1 MHDNRSWTGAASH
14 AALQKSKRDG
24 VPDEGWRRG
33 ATCVVEAGADKGV
46 PAQALPGNLE
56 QQVEDIL
63 KEVDTNRDGSIDY
76 DEFAAM
82 MRGMQSS
89 QVKETAA
96 IYRKGAL
103 I

>member
-1 MHDNRSWTGAASH
+1 MAA
-14 AALQKSKRDG
+14 AQK
-24 VPDEGWRRG
+24 
-33 ATCVVEAGADKGV
+33 
-46 PAQALPGNLE
+46 LPGNLD
-56 QQVEDIL
+56 QQVDEVL
-63 KEVDTNRDGSIDY
+63 AEVDVNHDGSIDY